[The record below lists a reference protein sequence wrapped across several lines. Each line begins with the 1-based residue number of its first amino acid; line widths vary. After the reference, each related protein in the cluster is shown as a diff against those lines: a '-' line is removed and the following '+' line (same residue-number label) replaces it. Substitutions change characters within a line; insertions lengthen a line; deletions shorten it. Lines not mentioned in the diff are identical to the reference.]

1 MESVLERE
9 ASAALTDEMIRAQ
22 MEVVAKHPS
31 LRSSKRSVA
40 FLRYIVEQTLDGAA
54 EHLKERTIGVEV
66 FGRDP
71 DYDTSYDHIV
81 RTAATELRRRLAVYY
96 SDPARCSELQIMMPP
111 GSYIPQ
117 FRVPAAME
125 ATAIESVVATEQ
137 RSLNE
142 ADSEVTLTPAVAPAP
157 PTMSGNRFTIV
168 IVAALA
174 VVAFVAAI
182 AWWPARNL
190 TPGAQFWGPIL
201 HGGPEVLVAVGDVP
215 HGPPDPIPDVGPDT
229 PPSPQPQQGRRPIM
243 PFADAVT
250 MARIT
255 SVLVSAGKN
264 VTIRRE
270 NTSSFSDLRERPSVL
285 IGAFNNE
292 WSLRLTRPLRF
303 HMAMDAERHLIYI
316 RDRQR
321 PDSRAWSWSTLE
333 GGGDTRRAS
342 EAPVPDYAL
351 ISRIVNSET
360 GKVVVIVGGLYTY
373 GTQAAGELLADPQ
386 LHALTKSIPLNDLK
400 HNLQIVVET
409 DVTED
414 TPGPPRVVAYS
425 IE

>member
-9 ASAALTDEMIRAQ
+9 TSTGPTDEMIRAQ

-111 GSYIPQ
+111 GSYVPQ
-117 FRVPAAME
+117 FTVPAPLE
-125 ATAIESVVATEQ
+125 VPVVEATEQ
-137 RSLNE
+137 TLLRE
-142 ADSEVTLTPAVAPAP
+142 ADAEVTPPPAVAPVST
-157 PTMSGNRFTIV
+157 PTGSRLILG
-168 IVAALA
+168 IVAAFA
-174 VVAFVAAI
+174 VVAFALAAI
-182 AWWPARNL
+182 WWPTRHL
-190 TPGAQFWGPIL
+190 TPGAQFWGPVL

-215 HGPPDPIPDVGPDT
+215 HGPPDPTPDVGPDT

-303 HMAMDAERHLIYI
+303 HMAMDADRHLIYI